1 MIAGAFNEPQ
11 PAAIGRFVPPGYRVG
26 ERGTAWRGWRT
37 LDLLFIIN
45 LPTARLLPVGVA
57 IEEGVMR
64 PSNPVSARRTFAGVM
79 CLLVMMTLPACGKS
93 DAEVA
98 EQVAAETAVLRD
110 QIALLQ
116 VGIDE
121 DARKKQA
128 ACERLQ
134 TNTNLLDVML
144 SNPSLSSQ
152 QRSQLQALHDEADAA
167 KEALGCP

>member
-1 MIAGAFNEPQ
+1 
-11 PAAIGRFVPPGYRVG
+11 
-26 ERGTAWRGWRT
+26 
-37 LDLLFIIN
+37 
-45 LPTARLLPVGVA
+45 
-57 IEEGVMR
+57 
-64 PSNPVSARRTFAGVM
+64 M

-98 EQVAAETAVLRD
+98 EQVAAETAALRD

-121 DARKKQA
+121 EARKKQA

-134 TNTNLLDVML
+134 TSTNLLDVML

>member
-1 MIAGAFNEPQ
+1 
-11 PAAIGRFVPPGYRVG
+11 
-26 ERGTAWRGWRT
+26 
-37 LDLLFIIN
+37 
-45 LPTARLLPVGVA
+45 
-57 IEEGVMR
+57 
-64 PSNPVSARRTFAGVM
+64 M

-93 DAEVA
+93 DAAVA

-134 TNTNLLDVML
+134 TNTNLLDVVL